1 MAEEFGF
8 EPDSG
13 IDFIPDGGRIDFVPD
28 GKPSAFRR
36 GIDTAKETLKAIS
49 KPLQLGVRAGE
60 LAAKTPIPGAKRLS
74 ELIDKQVEDKPS
86 DKTLFQQALGQASF
100 PARAMA
106 KAPFKLA
113 ALSIPQTVGDVGL
126 MAAGPAFAGIM
137 RTGQAAKGGF
147 KLAQTLSPKSQEA
160 LKKFSLKTEEAVLRG
175 RAAPVSEIPI
185 AARPE
190 AAIAPQTGRPVL
202 NLNRFESELAGD
214 VAEELAKDQKTI
226 DALMAQRRGVVP
238 LAKSREAGE
247 NLVSSGK
254 ASAEEFALLQ
264 PGQSIKAGTPDAKMA
279 AARIISEESLKELA
293 ALGNAPLTDDAINK
307 GATLF
312 RAFIGSEGVISEG
325 GRALGAVR
333 KTTQQ
338 KALARAAQIAM
349 REGIQ
354 ENPQKFKEF
363 LQQISSIPEDSVR
376 QRILV
381 AKKFLEQGNPIVA
394 AIRELRGAML
404 LTNPVT
410 FLRNTIGNTAA
421 VISNLIE
428 KPVSGVVDLARA
440 AITGGPRER
449 FVGEAGAN
457 AIGMWR
463 SIGDSASNAVR
474 SLLSESSATG
484 LSEFAIQPAIPGAV
498 GRAIRLPFRILQ
510 STDEFFKG
518 VLISGE
524 LRAQAFRKAAQ
535 QGLKG
540 QARLDAME
548 AAAKKPTEEMID
560 SALKV
565 AKEFTF
571 QKNLGDFAGP
581 ISKALNSDWGL
592 PARIIVPFFK
602 TPVNIAKFG
611 IERSPLGLT
620 QLPFRRGGE
629 FSDKAAKAMV
639 GTGALVSAALT
650 LKYNEGLFT
659 GRGPKDKKERDLLF
673 QTGWRPYSIKIGDSY
688 VGFQSFEP
696 ISAYLRVVA
705 DYAEKAKALPEAT
718 RTELAGKAVYEAAR
732 GFLDQPFLKSIGDI
746 FKAWDE
752 LEGEKFGRVI
762 KGVASSFIPSGVAAI
777 ARQQDPVLRQPDT
790 VIEAI
795 KTRIPGLSQQV
806 RPKLDIFG
814 REVKRTGRALGL
826 IDTPPSADPV
836 AKRLLQLGLQKEV
849 PLPPNKIA
857 GRNLTKDEINKFT
870 SGSGKIIYDKLS
882 ILFSAPGF
890 DDIPDEMKR
899 SFIRK
904 IVESAREGERESI
917 RVPVELRELGIQ
929 TNLTPTE
936 AQIIKMV
943 TGLDA
948 YKKLTDQEKKA
959 ILTQTLFKIRGNQ

>member
-1 MAEEFGF
+1 MADEDLGVVSDEDLGVV
-8 EPDSG
+8 EDNLG
-13 IDFIPDGGRIDFVPD
+13 VVPD
-28 GKPSAFRR
+28 KKPLAFRR
-36 GIDTAKETLKAIS
+36 GIDAAKETLKAIS
-49 KPLQLGVRAGE
+49 KPFQLGVRAGE
-60 LAAKTPIPGAKRLS
+60 VAAKTPIPGAKRLS
-74 ELIDKQVEDKPS
+74 EIIDKQAEDKTS

-106 KAPFKLA
+106 KAPFKIA
-113 ALSIPQTVGDVGL
+113 ALSIPQTVGDIGL
-126 MAAGPAFAGIM
+126 MAAGPAFSGIM
-137 RTGQAAKGGF
+137 RTGKAARGAF
-147 KLAQTLSPKSQEA
+147 KLAQTLSPKSQEV
-160 LKKFSLKTEEAVLRG
+160 LKKFGLKTEEAILKG
-175 RAAPVSEIPI
+175 KGATGTEIPI

-226 DALMAQRRGVVP
+226 DALISQRRGVIP

-247 NLVSSGK
+247 KLISSGK
-254 ASAEEFALLQ
+254 ASAEEFALLK

-293 ALGNAPLTDDAINK
+293 ALGNTPLTDDAINK

-312 RAFIGSEGVISEG
+312 RAFIGSEGVISEA

-333 KTTQQ
+333 KTTQR

-363 LQQISSIPEDSVR
+363 LQQISSIPEDNVR
-376 QRILV
+376 QRILA

-394 AIRELRGAML
+394 AIRELRGATL

-428 KPVSGVVDLARA
+428 KPVSGVVDLARS

-457 AIGMWR
+457 AMGMWR
-463 SIGDSASNAVR
+463 SIGDSASNAVK

-524 LRAQAFRKAAQ
+524 LRAQAFRRAAQ

-548 AAAKKPTEEMID
+548 ATAKKPTEEMID

-629 FSDKAAKAMV
+629 FSDKAAKALV

-826 IDTPPSADPV
+826 IDTPPPADPV
-836 AKRLLQLGLQKEV
+836 AKKLLELGL
-849 PLPPNKIA
+849 
-857 GRNLTKDEINKFT
+857 
-870 SGSGKIIYDKLS
+870 SS
-882 ILFSAPGF
+882 SAPGNPTEIGGRRLTKTETNEIKTRF
-890 DDIPDEMKR
+890 GPGVLSAFNIVLETPGFEKLPKRFQESMLKTFSDIFTD
-899 SFIRK
+899 
-904 IVESAREGERESI
+904 SAREER
-917 RVPVELRELGIQ
+917 RVPVEIRALGIE
-929 TNLTPTE
+929 TNLTE
-936 AQIIKMV
+936 SESIMLNGLIKSKEYSE
-943 TGLDA
+943 LEDR
-948 YKKLTDQEKKA
+948 EKKS
-959 ILTQTLFKIRGNQ
+959 LLSGLLFAFRSAQ